1 MNRGG
6 RYEIRDGQRVRV
18 AGTEEQGRK
27 QPAESKRKQ
36 KVSKDADAKESTT
49 GKD

>member
-18 AGTEEQGRK
+18 AGTEEPRRTKPVETQ
-27 QPAESKRKQ
+27 RKQ
-36 KVSKDADAKESTT
+36 KVSKDADTKESTT
-49 GKD
+49 GKN